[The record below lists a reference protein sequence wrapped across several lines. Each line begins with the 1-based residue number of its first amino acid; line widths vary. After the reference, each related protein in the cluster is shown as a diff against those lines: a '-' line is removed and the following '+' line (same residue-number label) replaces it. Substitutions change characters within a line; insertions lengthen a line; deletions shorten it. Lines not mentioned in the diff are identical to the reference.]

1 MPYYGSDAYAK
12 EMQEKMKSAASAKRA
27 ETFLDVAR
35 QNRAA
40 AERANAVS
48 EAAQQRQY
56 EMNLQMMREANALQA
71 SMFNQSMAFN
81 SQQSDLAWQRS
92 QQNWSQTADYNAQQ
106 NAIAQQYN
114 SAEAEKQRQWQ
125 EYMSNTSYQ
134 RAMEDMRKAGLNP
147 ILAYMQGGASTPV
160 GSSGSISGASMSNL
174 SAQRASMSPGSAH
187 SGSVSSFSGA
197 LENTSNTLAIIGAI
211 SDLMEFVTS
220 PDGKTSEVGKT
231 VSNAKNFI
239 ETLGEAFS
247 KFTKKH
253 PWLAEPLFKGEE
265 WDSFRQ
271 SHGKFRGHF

>member
-1 MPYYGSDAYAK
+1 MAYYGSDAYAQ
-12 EMQEKMKSAASAKRA
+12 EMAKQAQASASAKKA
-27 ETFLDVAR
+27 SSLLDVAR

-48 EAAQQRQY
+48 AAAQQQQY
-56 EMNLQMMREANALQA
+56 EYNLQMMREANALQA

-81 SQQSDLAWQRS
+81 SQQNDLAWERS

-106 NAIAQQYN
+106 NALAQQYN

-160 GSSGSISGASMSNL
+160 GSSGSISGASMHNL
-174 SAQRASMSPGSAH
+174 SAHAGSVGSGSAH
-187 SGSVSSFSGA
+187 VGSVSSFSGA
-197 LENTSNTLAIIGAI
+197 LENTSNTLAMIGAI
-211 SDLMEFVTS
+211 SDLMEFLTS
-220 PDGKTSEVGKT
+220 ADGKTTEVGKT
-231 VSNAKNFI
+231 VSNAKSFI

-247 KFTKKH
+247 NFNKKH
-253 PWLAEPLFKGEE
+253 PWLSEPLFKGSS

-271 SHGKFRGHF
+271 NHGKFRGHF